1 MKTQHSL
8 EPYFVSEL
16 QICNKG
22 LFICRLK
29 REYESTDEKTNLG
42 FIVSP
47 MCDKQQEAIS
57 VKIVVHSAY
66 SVEPVTFT
74 SDGKLYD
81 QIERVKIIL
90 HDFLCV
96 SSF

>member
-1 MKTQHSL
+1 MEQGSVL
-8 EPYFVSEL
+8 GLLGYV
-16 QICNKG
+16 

-66 SVEPVTFT
+66 STEPVSFT
-74 SDGKLYD
+74 SDGKSEL
-81 QIERVKIIL
+81 
-90 HDFLCV
+90 
-96 SSF
+96 